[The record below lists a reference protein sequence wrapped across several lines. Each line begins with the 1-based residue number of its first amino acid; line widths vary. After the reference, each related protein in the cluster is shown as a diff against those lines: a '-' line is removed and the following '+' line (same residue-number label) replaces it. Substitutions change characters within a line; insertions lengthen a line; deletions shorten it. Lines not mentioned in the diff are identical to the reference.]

1 MRRQPLKRSR
11 RRQVVLASLAVLMGL
26 LALDYYAFPYGAAIS
41 GRTLS
46 TRTNGLWVRYTHYF
60 GQKSDA
66 EISALCE
73 RLKAEGIRDAYF
85 HVRFIQADGSLK
97 FRYPEQAKKLIA
109 AVHAQAPETRAIAW
123 VYAGN
128 ARGEGAVV
136 LSNPTVRQKMV
147 AEALWLCTECGFDGV
162 QWDYEICEDGNTDLL
177 RLLEETRA
185 ALPKNK
191 ILSVAAPMWFP
202 AVRAFGWSEDYFSQI
217 AARCDQVAVMCYDT
231 GMLLPRAYVALT
243 AQNVVHVTQ
252 AVARGNPRCQVLLGV
267 PTYGKGFFSHNP
279 RAENIANAL
288 RGARQGL
295 ADPNLRNDVFAG
307 VALFADY
314 TTDEHEWETYHKLWL
329 R

>member
-1 MRRQPLKRSR
+1 M
-11 RRQVVLASLAVLMGL
+11 VLAALAGLSGL
-26 LALDYYAFPYGAAIS
+26 LALDYYAFPYCAAIS
-41 GRTLS
+41 GRTRS

-73 RLKAEGIRDAYF
+73 RLKSAGIRDAYF
-85 HVRFIQADGSLK
+85 HVRSLQPNGALK
-97 FRYPEQAKKLIA
+97 FRYPDQARKLII

-123 VYAGN
+123 IYAGN

-136 LSNPTVRQKMV
+136 LSDPSVRQKMV

-162 QWDYEICEDGNTDLL
+162 QWDYEICEDGNPDLL

-202 AVRAFGWSEDYFSQI
+202 MRAFGWSEDYLSLI

-267 PTYGKGFFSHNP
+267 PTYGKGLFSHNP

-295 ADPNLRNDVFAG
+295 ADPRAHSEVFGG

-314 TTDEHEWETYHKLWL
+314 TTDEREWETYHKLWL

>member
-1 MRRQPLKRSR
+1 MRHKKFSRRQRGALIFL
-11 RRQVVLASLAVLMGL
+11 VMAMGL
-26 LALDYYAFPYGAAIS
+26 LALDYYAFPYSATIS
-41 GRTLS
+41 GRALS

-85 HVRFIQADGSLK
+85 HVRFIQTDGSLK
-97 FRYPEQAKKLIA
+97 FHYPEQAQKLIA
-109 AVHAQAPETRAIAW
+109 AVHTQAPESRCLAW
-123 VYAGN
+123 VYVGN

-136 LSNPTVRQKMV
+136 LSDPAVRKKMV
-147 AEALWLCTECGFDGV
+147 AEALWLCTKCGFDGV
-162 QWDYEICEDGNTDLL
+162 QWDYEICEDGNPDLL
-177 RLLEETRA
+177 ALLDETRA
-185 ALPKNK
+185 ALPQGKV
-191 ILSVAAPMWFP
+191 LSVAAPMWFP
-202 AVRAFGWSEDYFSQI
+202 VRAFGWSEDYFSQV

-231 GMLLPRAYVALT
+231 GMLLPRAYVALA

-252 AVARGNPRCQVLLGV
+252 AVARGNPHCQMLLGA
-267 PTYGKGFFSHNP
+267 PTYGKGLRSHNP

-295 ADPNLRNDVFAG
+295 ADPKTRPEVFAG

-314 TTDEHEWETYHKLWL
+314 TTDTHEWETYHALWASHF
-329 R
+329 

>member
-11 RRQVVLASLAVLMGL
+11 RQVALVSLAVLIGL
-26 LALDYYAFPYGAAIS
+26 LALDYYAFPYGSAIS

-73 RLKAEGIRDAYF
+73 RLKVEGIRDAYF
-85 HVRFIQADGSLK
+85 HVRFIQMDGSLK

-109 AVHAQAPETRAIAW
+109 AVRAQAPETRAIAW

-128 ARGEGAVV
+128 ARGGGAVV
-136 LSNPTVRQKMV
+136 LSDPTVRQKMV

-162 QWDYEICEDGNTDLL
+162 QWDYEICEDGNQDLL

-191 ILSVAAPMWFP
+191 ILAVAAPMWFP
-202 AVRAFGWSEDYFSQI
+202 MRAFGWSEDYFSLI
-217 AARCDQVAVMCYDT
+217 AAHCDQVAVMCYDT

-252 AVARGNPRCQVLLGV
+252 AVARGNPHCRVLLGV
-267 PTYGKGFFSHNP
+267 PTYGKGLFSHNP
-279 RAENIANAL
+279 HAENIANAL
-288 RGARQGL
+288 RGARHGL
-295 ADPNLRNDVFAG
+295 ADPNVRKDVFAG

-314 TTDEHEWETYHKLWL
+314 TTDESEWETYHKLWL

>member
-1 MRRQPLKRSR
+1 MWHKKLTQRRKKALLI
-11 RRQVVLASLAVLMGL
+11 LALIVGL
-26 LALDYYAFPYGAAIS
+26 LALDYYAFPYGASLPNVALK
-41 GRTLS
+41 TC
-46 TRTNGLWVRYTHYF
+46 TNGLWVRYTHYF
-60 GQKSDA
+60 GQKSAA
-66 EISALCE
+66 EMTALCQ
-73 RLKAEGIRDAYF
+73 RLTSAGIRDAYF
-85 HVRFIQADGSLK
+85 HVRSVQPDGSLK
-97 FRYPEQAKKLIA
+97 FRYPEQAQKLIA
-109 AVHAQAPETRAIAW
+109 AVHEQAPGTRALAW

-136 LSNPTVRQKMV
+136 LSDPAVRQKMV

-162 QWDYEICEDGNTDLL
+162 QWDYEICEDGNPDLL

-191 ILSVAAPMWFP
+191 ILSVAAAMWFP
-202 AVRAFGWSEDYFSQI
+202 MRAFGWSDDYFSQI

-252 AVARGNPRCQVLLGV
+252 AVARGNPHCQVLLGV
-267 PTYGKGFFSHNP
+267 PTYGKGLFSHNP

-295 ADPNLRNDVFAG
+295 ADPRAHSEVFAG

-314 TTDEHEWETYHKLWL
+314 TTDEHEWESYQRLWASHF
-329 R
+329 